1 MTYNRLALVRLIA
14 AVVGFIGSLSYSIFG
29 STEPAPAILYFIC
42 LVLWCT
48 VTVFSAFTIGHR
60 KVRQDEMSDAHE
72 RISNHWAYRAAQL
85 IFMGGVL
92 ATAGFGME
100 IFLSPALLFSASF
113 LLYMVQ
119 GAGYLLLEGR
129 GAKSDA
135 GIED

>member
-1 MTYNRLALVRLIA
+1 MTYNRLARARLIA
-14 AVVGFIGSLSYSIFG
+14 ATVGFIGSLVYAILSQA
-29 STEPAPAILYFIC
+29 EPKLAILYTIC
-42 LVLWCT
+42 LLIWCA
-48 VTVFSAFTIGHR
+48 VTVFGVFTIGHR

-72 RISNHWAYRAAQL
+72 RIADHWAYRVAQL

-100 IFLSPALLFSASF
+100 ISLSPALLFSASF
-113 LLYMVQ
+113 LLYMLQ